1 MRNFLILMIVFFGIQ
16 VGSAQ
21 NLSNTSNENIYNT
34 SGIEVLPE
42 YPGGI
47 GKFYQFIGDN
57 YKTPTAVD
65 FLGGKVYVSFIIE
78 KDGSVADIKVLR
90 DVGFGTGKEAIR
102 VLELCPKWSPGHQN
116 GKNVRCS
123 YSLPISL
130 QPYVFSVKEVDV
142 KPNYEGG
149 FEGVSKIIA
158 ENYKKPTAKE
168 FKGGEVQIT
177 FTVEIDGS
185 LSDIKVYKDLGFGT
199 GEEAVRVLS
208 GIKNWIPAKKQGKKV
223 RCDFGLPIRL
233 SSN

>member
-1 MRNFLILMIVFFGIQ
+1 MKKIILLIIASFIIQIV
-16 VGSAQ
+16 SAQ
-21 NLSNTSNENIYNT
+21 ETNTGSSDNIYNT
-34 SGIEVLPE
+34 AGIEVLPE

-78 KDGSVADIKVLR
+78 KNGSVADIKVLR

-102 VLELCPKWSPGHQN
+102 VLELCPKWSPGRQN

-130 QPYVFSVKEVDV
+130 QPYVFGVKEVDV
-142 KPNYEGG
+142 KPNYEDG

-158 ENYKKPTAKE
+158 KNFNKPTAKD

-208 GIKNWIPAKKQGKKV
+208 GLKNWIPAKKQGKKV

-233 SSN
+233 NSN

>member
-1 MRNFLILMIVFFGIQ
+1 MKRILFLAISFFLFQQIFAQKTPIV
-16 VGSAQ
+16 
-21 NLSNTSNENIYNT
+21 SNDNIYN
-34 SGIEVLPE
+34 SAGVEFLPE

-78 KDGSVADIKVLR
+78 KDGSVNDIKVLK
-90 DVGFGTGKEAIR
+90 DVAFGTGKEAIR
-102 VLELCPKWSPGHQN
+102 VLELCPKWTPGRQN

-130 QPYVFSVKEVDV
+130 QPYVFGIKEVDV

-149 FEGVSKIIA
+149 FEGVSKII
-158 ENYKKPTAKE
+158 EKNFNKPTEKE
-168 FKGGEVQIT
+168 FQGGEVLVS

-185 LSDIKVYKDLGFGT
+185 LSDIQVYKDLGFGT
-199 GEEAVRVLS
+199 GQEAVRVLS
-208 GIKNWIPAKKQGKKV
+208 AIKNWIPAKKQGKKV
-223 RCDFGLPIRL
+223 RCNFGIPIRL
-233 SSN
+233 NKN

>member
-1 MRNFLILMIVFFGIQ
+1 MRNFLILMFVFFAIQ
-16 VGSAQ
+16 IASAQ
-21 NLSNTSNENIYNT
+21 NVSNTSNENIYNT

-57 YKTPTAVD
+57 YKTPTAFD

-102 VLELCPKWSPGHQN
+102 VLELCPKWSPGRQN

-158 ENYKKPTAKE
+158 KNFNKPTAKE

-177 FTVEIDGS
+177 FTVEIDGT

>member
-1 MRNFLILMIVFFGIQ
+1 MKNILFLAIAFFAIQ
-16 VGSAQ
+16 IISAQ
-21 NLSNTSNENIYNT
+21 NVKNVSSDNIYNT
-34 SGIEVLPE
+34 AGIEVKPE

-47 GKFYQFIGDN
+47 EKFYQFIGDN

-65 FLGGKVYVSFIIE
+65 FLGGKVYVTFIIE
-78 KDGSVADIKVLR
+78 KDGSLTDIKILR

-102 VLELCPKWSPGHQN
+102 VLELCPIWTPGRQN
-116 GKNVRCS
+116 GQNVRCT

-130 QPYVFSVKEVDV
+130 QPYVFEIREVDV

-177 FTVEIDGS
+177 FTVEIDGN
-185 LSDIKVYKDLGFGT
+185 LSDIRVYKELGFGT

-208 GIKNWIPAKKQGKKV
+208 GIKNWIPAKKNGKKV
-223 RCDFGLPIRL
+223 RCSFGIPIRL
-233 SSN
+233 SGN

>member
-1 MRNFLILMIVFFGIQ
+1 MKKIILLIIASFIIQIV
-16 VGSAQ
+16 SAQ
-21 NLSNTSNENIYNT
+21 ETNTGSSDNIYNT
-34 SGIEVLPE
+34 AGIEVLPE

-78 KDGSVADIKVLR
+78 KNGSVADIKVLR

-102 VLELCPKWSPGHQN
+102 VLELCPKWSPGRQN

-130 QPYVFSVKEVDV
+130 QPYVFGVKEVDV

-158 ENYKKPTAKE
+158 KNFNKPTAKD

-208 GIKNWIPAKKQGKKV
+208 GLKNWIPAKKQGKKV

-233 SSN
+233 TSN

>member
-90 DVGFGTGKEAIR
+90 DVAFGTGKEAIR
-102 VLELCPKWSPGHQN
+102 VLELCPKWSPGRQN

-158 ENYKKPTAKE
+158 KNFNKPTAKE

-177 FTVEIDGS
+177 FTVEIDGT

>member
-1 MRNFLILMIVFFGIQ
+1 MIVFFGIQ

-102 VLELCPKWSPGHQN
+102 VLELCPKWSPGRQN

-130 QPYVFSVKEVDV
+130 LPYVFSVKEVDV

>member
-1 MRNFLILMIVFFGIQ
+1 MKIFLFLAITIFSIQ
-16 VGSAQ
+16 IGSSQ
-21 NLSNTSNENIYNT
+21 NVSNTSDENLYNT

-47 GKFYQFIGDN
+47 SKFYQFIGDN

-78 KDGSVADIKVLR
+78 KDGSVANIKVLR
-90 DVGFGTGKEAIR
+90 DVAFGSGKEAIR
-102 VLELCPKWSPGHQN
+102 VLELCPKWSPGKQN
-116 GKNVRCS
+116 GQNVRCV
-123 YSLPISL
+123 YSLPIAL
-130 QPYVFSVKEVDV
+130 QPYVFGVKEVDV

-158 ENYKKPTAKE
+158 ENFNKPSAKE
-168 FKGGEVQIT
+168 FKGGEVQVT

-208 GIKNWIPAKKQGKKV
+208 GIKNWIPAKKFGKKV

-233 SSN
+233 NGN

>member
-102 VLELCPKWSPGHQN
+102 VLELCPKWSPGRQN

-130 QPYVFSVKEVDV
+130 LPYVFSVKEVDV

>member
-1 MRNFLILMIVFFGIQ
+1 MKKFLFLVIVFFTIQ
-16 VGSAQ
+16 LGWAQ
-21 NLSNTSNENIYNT
+21 DATKSSIENVYNT
-34 SGIEVLPE
+34 AGIEVLPE

-47 GKFYQFIGDN
+47 DKFYQFIGDN

-78 KDGSVADIKVLR
+78 KDGSVSDVKVLR

-102 VLELCPKWSPGHQN
+102 VFELCPKWSPGRQN

-130 QPYVFSVKEVDV
+130 KPYVFGIKEVDIR
-142 KPNYEGG
+142 PNYEGG

-158 ENYKKPTAKE
+158 KNFNKPTAKE
-168 FKGGEVQIT
+168 FKGGEVQLT
-177 FTVEIDGS
+177 FTVEIDGT
-185 LSDIKVYKDLGFGT
+185 LSDIQVYKDLGFGT

-208 GIKNWIPAKKQGKKV
+208 SMKNWIPAKKNGKKV

>member
-1 MRNFLILMIVFFGIQ
+1 MKNLFFLLVLFFVIQ
-16 VGSAQ
+16 IGFAQ
-21 NLSNTSNENIYNT
+21 NHTNSPNENLYNT

-47 GKFYQFIGDN
+47 GEFYKFIGDN

-78 KDGSVADIKVLR
+78 KDGRVAGIKVLR

-102 VLELCPKWSPGHQN
+102 VLELCPKWSAGRQN

-130 QPYVFSVKEVDV
+130 QPYIFSVKEVDV

-158 ENYKKPTAKE
+158 KNFNKPTAKE

-177 FTVEIDGS
+177 FTVEIDGT

-223 RCDFGLPIRL
+223 RCDFGLPILL

>member
-1 MRNFLILMIVFFGIQ
+1 MRKFLILMIVFFGIQ
-16 VGSAQ
+16 VGSSQ

-102 VLELCPKWSPGHQN
+102 VLELCPKWSPGRQN

-158 ENYKKPTAKE
+158 KNFNKPTAKE

-177 FTVEIDGS
+177 FTVEVDGT
-185 LSDIKVYKDLGFGT
+185 LSGIKVYKDLGFGT

>member
-1 MRNFLILMIVFFGIQ
+1 MKKILIIAITIFTIQ
-16 VGSAQ
+16 IGYSQ
-21 NLSNTSNENIYNT
+21 NSFTISDENLYNT
-34 SGIEVLPE
+34 AGIEVLPE

-78 KDGSVADIKVLR
+78 KDGSVANIKVLR
-90 DVGFGTGKEAIR
+90 DVGFGSGKEAIR
-102 VLELCPKWSPGHQN
+102 VLELCPKWSPGRQN

-130 QPYVFSVKEVDV
+130 QPYVFGVKEVDV

-158 ENYKKPTAKE
+158 NNFNKPSAKE
-168 FKGGEVQIT
+168 FKGGEVQVT

-208 GIKNWIPAKKQGKKV
+208 GIKNWIPAKKNGKKV

-233 SSN
+233 NGN

>member
-1 MRNFLILMIVFFGIQ
+1 MKKILLLLITFFAIQIVSSQETTI
-16 VGSAQ
+16 VSNN
-21 NLSNTSNENIYNT
+21 NLYNT
-34 SGIEVLPE
+34 AGIEFKPE
-42 YPGGI
+42 FPGGI
-47 GKFYQFIGDN
+47 GEFYKFIGTN
-57 YKTPTAVD
+57 YKVPTSKD
-65 FLGGKVYVSFIIE
+65 FLGGKVYVTFIIE
-78 KDGSVADIKVLR
+78 KDGNVSDIKILR

-102 VLELCPKWSPGHQN
+102 VLELCPKWTPGRQN
-116 GKNVRCS
+116 GQNVRCS
-123 YSLPISL
+123 YSLPIAL
-130 QPYVFSVKEVDV
+130 HAYVFDIKEVDL

-158 ENYKKPTAKE
+158 KNFNKPTAKE

-185 LSDIKVYKDLGFGT
+185 LSDIRVYKDLGFGT

-208 GIKNWIPAKKQGKKV
+208 GIKNWIPAQKGGKKV

>member
-1 MRNFLILMIVFFGIQ
+1 MKKILFLVMSFFAIQ
-16 VGSAQ
+16 IGFAQ
-21 NLSNTSNENIYNT
+21 NVTNVSSDNIYNT

-47 GKFYQFIGDN
+47 GKFYQFIADN

-78 KDGSVADIKVLR
+78 KDGSVADIKVLK
-90 DVGFGTGKEAIR
+90 DAGFGTGKEAIR
-102 VLELCPKWSPGHQN
+102 VFELCPKWSPGRQN

-130 QPYVFSVKEVDV
+130 QPYVFGVKEVDV

-158 ENYKKPTAKE
+158 KNFNKPTAKE

-177 FTVEIDGS
+177 FTVEIDGT
-185 LSDIKVYKDLGFGT
+185 LSDIKVYKDPGFGT

-208 GIKNWIPAKKQGKKV
+208 GIKIGFLPKNRGKKLDAILV
-223 RCDFGLPIRL
+223 CQYV
-233 SSN
+233 

>member
-102 VLELCPKWSPGHQN
+102 VLELCPKWSPGRQN

>member
-1 MRNFLILMIVFFGIQ
+1 MKNFFFLVVIFFAIQIV
-16 VGSAQ
+16 SAQ
-21 NLSNTSNENIYNT
+21 DVSNTSNENIYNT

-47 GKFYQFIGDN
+47 GKFYQFMGDN

-102 VLELCPKWSPGHQN
+102 VLELCPKWSPGRQN

-158 ENYKKPTAKE
+158 KNFNKPTAKE

-177 FTVEIDGS
+177 FTVEIDGT

-208 GIKNWIPAKKQGKKV
+208 SIKNWIPAKKQGKKV